1 MSSVAR
7 SCLWRPPP
15 ENVAIFRALNLGDLL
30 CIVPALRA
38 LRKAL
43 PTAKITLIGL
53 ESARPVVGRFSHY
66 LDELLLFPGDPAFPE
81 QDPRLS
87 ELPVFYR
94 QARARHFDLAL
105 QMHGNGTRSNTIVGS
120 LGARQW
126 AGFVPDPIQEEH
138 GRLMAWPDAEPEIRR
153 YPRLLDYMGLP
164 TDGLDLEFPLTDLDI
179 TEAARLA
186 REVGIDVRRTVFI
199 HPGARLASRRWPV
212 ERFASV
218 ANRLVEDGWQ
228 VAITGSRDE
237 GDLVRRLVQASPACL
252 VNLCG
257 RTTLGSLAAL
267 LRDARLLICNDTGV
281 SHVAAAV
288 KARSVVIACG
298 SDAARWAPLDT
309 MRHRVLHAP
318 MPCRP
323 CMHQECPVGHPCA
336 YAIGVDD
343 VIAQAR
349 RQILLYGG
357 GSDGN

>member
-1 MSSVAR
+1 MSAVAR

-15 ENVAIFRALNLGDLL
+15 EKVAIFRALNLGDLL

-38 LRKAL
+38 LRNAL
-43 PTAKITLIGL
+43 PTARITLIGL
-53 ESARPVVGRFSHY
+53 NSARPVVERFSHY
-66 LDELLLFPGDPAFPE
+66 LDELILFPGDPAFPE
-81 QDPRLS
+81 QEPRLS
-87 ELPVFYR
+87 ELPGFYR
-94 QARARHFDLAL
+94 RARARHFDVAL
-105 QMHGNGTRSNTIVGS
+105 QMHGSGTHSNAIVES

-126 AGFVPDPIQEEH
+126 AGFVPDPLQQEH

-153 YPRLLDYMGLP
+153 YPRLLDYLGLP
-164 TDGLDLEFPLTDLDI
+164 ADGFDLEFPLTLMDI
-179 TEAARLA
+179 AEAGDLA
-186 REVGIDVRRTVFI
+186 RDVGIDVRRTIFI

-212 ERFASV
+212 ERFASL

-237 GDLVRRLVQASPACL
+237 GDLVRRLVYESRACV

-281 SHVAAAV
+281 SHIAAAV
-288 KARSVVIACG
+288 GTRSVVIACG
-298 SDAARWAPLDT
+298 SDAGRWAPLDKV
-309 MRHRVLHAP
+309 RHRVLHAP

-343 VIAQAR
+343 VMAQAR
-349 RQILLYGG
+349 RQIFYDGG
-357 GSDGN
+357 RHGG